1 MTPSSLF
8 SSSTDFLRS
17 YLFTA
22 FLSALVLLGVSSY
35 GVYQLFERYV
45 VNMAE
50 SNALSLAVSMVTAE
64 EQVLKRALENT
75 DFNQERLSDVD
86 TALRAFLKPY
96 GILKI
101 KLFSPQG
108 VIVYST
114 DPRVIG
120 SPSLGNTSLEKALAG
135 GSSSSIQT
143 KDQIHDLTNE
153 ERFDVDVVE
162 SYVAMRSTAGEV
174 IGAFEIYQDMTR
186 FRAEVESGVLTF
198 AIGLSA
204 ILFIVVCA
212 SYSFMRT
219 ASNKLL
225 VQQKM
230 LQHLATIDPVTGL
243 DNRAEITR
251 KIDAEWERVKRGS
264 PSAKGFG
271 IMMLDLDYFKKVN
284 DTYGHQAGDQLLMH
298 IAHRLQGEL
307 RQYSYVGRY
316 GGEEFLMLLPEI
328 THAELKNTAERI
340 IRLLATEPY
349 KIMGNNIKMTAS
361 AGIAV
366 SNYSDLNIDQII
378 KRADDNLY
386 KAKDQGR
393 NCVCADPS
401 ENEKQP

>member
-1 MTPSSLF
+1 MTPYSL
-8 SSSTDFLRS
+8 SSSPSDFLRT

-22 FLSALVLLGVSSY
+22 VLSSLVLLGVSSY

-50 SNALSLAVSMVTAE
+50 SNALSLAVSIVAAQE
-64 EQVLKRALENT
+64 KVLEQALDNT
-75 DFNQERLSDVD
+75 DFDQGRLSEVD

-114 DPRVIG
+114 DARVIG
-120 SPSLGNTSLEKALAG
+120 SPSLTNLDLDKALAG

-153 ERFDVDVVE
+153 ERFNVDVVE
-162 SYVAMRSTAGEV
+162 SYVAMHSSKGEV

-186 FRAEVESGVLTF
+186 FRDELESGVVTF
-198 AIGLSA
+198 FLGLSV
-204 ILFIVVCA
+204 ILFFVVCA

-219 ASNKLL
+219 ASHKLRA
-225 VQQKM
+225 QQKM

-251 KIDAEWERVKRGS
+251 KVDAEWERVKRGD
-264 PSAKGFG
+264 PAAKGFG
-271 IMMLDLDYFKKVN
+271 IMMLDLDHFKAIN
-284 DTYGHQAGDQLLMH
+284 DTYGHQVGDQLLMH

-307 RQYSYVGRY
+307 RQYSDVGRY
-316 GGEEFLMLLPEI
+316 GGEEFMILLPDI
-328 THAELKNTAERI
+328 ALAQLKNTAERI
-340 IRLLATEPY
+340 IRMLAAEPY
-349 KIMGNNIKMTAS
+349 KIAGHSIKMTAS
-361 AGIAV
+361 AGVAV
-366 SNYSDLNIDQII
+366 SEYNDLNIDVII

-393 NCVCADPS
+393 NRVCAEPS
-401 ENEKQP
+401 EIEN

>member
-1 MTPSSLF
+1 MTPYSL
-8 SSSTDFLRS
+8 SSSPTDFLRT

-22 FLSALVLLGVSSY
+22 VLSSLVLLGVSSY

-50 SNALSLAVSMVTAE
+50 SNALSLAVSIVAAQE
-64 EQVLKRALENT
+64 KVLEQALDNT
-75 DFNQERLSDVD
+75 DFDQGRLSEVD

-114 DPRVIG
+114 DARVIG
-120 SPSLGNTSLEKALAG
+120 SPSLTNLYLGKALAG

-153 ERFDVDVVE
+153 ERFNVDVVE
-162 SYVAMRSTAGEV
+162 SYVAMHSSKGEV

-186 FRAEVESGVLTF
+186 FRDELESGVVTF
-198 AIGLSA
+198 FLGLSV
-204 ILFIVVCA
+204 ILFLVVCA

-219 ASNKLL
+219 ASHKLRA
-225 VQQKM
+225 QQKM

-251 KIDAEWERVKRGS
+251 KVDAEWERVKRGD

-271 IMMLDLDYFKKVN
+271 IMMLDLDHFKAIN
-284 DTYGHQAGDQLLMH
+284 DTYGHQVGDQLLMH

-307 RQYSYVGRY
+307 RQYSDVGRF
-316 GGEEFLMLLPEI
+316 GGEEFIILLPDI
-328 THAELKNTAERI
+328 TLAQLKKTAERI
-340 IRLLATEPY
+340 IRLLAAEPY
-349 KIMGNNIKMTAS
+349 KITGNSIKMTAS
-361 AGIAV
+361 AGVAV
-366 SNYSDLNIDQII
+366 SEYNDLNIDVII

-393 NCVCADPS
+393 NRVCAESS
-401 ENEKQP
+401 ETEN